1 MRRGGRL
8 FLLLGILILVA
19 AALAYFVL
27 SQPQNPSP
35 ELVPTPTQEIK
46 KKIVVARIDIPANT
60 ILTDTETFLGVIDI
74 PESEFKAAPG
84 QYFESAND
92 LLNKQTVRQINFN
105 ERITRSDITE
115 PGLSILIP
123 TAQANQPRPKA
134 VPVLVDNLSGVA
146 DQVRPGDFID
156 ILGSFLIDRTIIRPG
171 FGENNQIVL
180 REETIQGRSVKTLIQ
195 NVQVLQVLKPAVPE
209 GTPGQGG
216 NAQPPAQQPAQ
227 GPPPVDANGQPI
239 QAGQAGQPTQQTGP
253 KTTGTFQTG
262 EWILTLAL
270 TDQQAE
276 IVKFSTEAGAISLA
290 LRGRGDT
297 AVDNTIGSTM
307 SLLVSQFG
315 LPLPG
320 GTVPELI
327 SPSNLTPIPTSAVP
341 VNPATTPTT
350 TPTPTPTR

>member
-27 SQPQNPSP
+27 SQPQSPSP
-35 ELVPTPTQEIK
+35 ELVPTPTLEIK

-74 PESEFKAAPG
+74 PESEFKASPG
-84 QYFESAND
+84 QYYESPND

-105 ERITRSDITE
+105 ERITHSDITE

-123 TAQANQPRPKA
+123 TAQPNQPRPKA
-134 VPVLVDNLSGVA
+134 VPVQVDNLSGVA
-146 DQVRPGDFID
+146 DQVRPGDFVD
-156 ILGSFLIDRTIIRPG
+156 ILTTIEIKRTIIRPS
-171 FGENNQIVL
+171 FGENNQITFK
-180 REETIQGRSVKTLIQ
+180 EEEITGKSVKTLIQ

-209 GTPGQGG
+209 GTPGQGA
-216 NAQPPAQQPAQ
+216 NAQPPAGQE
-227 GPPPVDANGQPI
+227 GPPQTDASGQPI
-239 QAGQAGQPTQQTGP
+239 QPGQAGQPTQQTGP

-276 IVKFSTEAGAISLA
+276 IVKFSTESGVISLA

-297 AVDNTIGSTM
+297 AVDNTIGATL
-307 SLLVSQFG
+307 SLLVGQFG

-320 GTVPELI
+320 VALPELI
-327 SPSNLTPIPTSAVP
+327 SQSDLTPVPTSAAP
-341 VNPATTPTT
+341 VNQTPTT
-350 TPTPTPTR
+350 TPTPTP

>member
-35 ELVPTPTQEIK
+35 ELVTAPTQEIK

-74 PESEFKAAPG
+74 PESEFNAAPG
-84 QYFESAND
+84 QYFEATPD

-123 TAQANQPRPKA
+123 TAQPNQPRPKA
-134 VPVLVDNLSGVA
+134 VPVLVDSLSGVA
-146 DQVRPGDFID
+146 DQVRPGDFVD
-156 ILGSFLIDRTIIRPG
+156 ILTTIEIQRTVIRPG
-171 FGENNQIVL
+171 FNDTNEIIFK
-180 REETIQGRSVKTLIQ
+180 EDTITGKSVKTLIQ

-209 GTPGQGG
+209 GTPGAEG
-216 NAQPPAQQPAQ
+216 AAPPAQEQ
-227 GPPPVDANGQPI
+227 GPPQTDANGQPI
-239 QAGQAGQPTQQTGP
+239 QPGQAGQPTAQTGP
-253 KTTGTFQTG
+253 QTTGTFQPG
-262 EWILTLAL
+262 NWILTLAL

-276 IVKFSTEAGAISLA
+276 IVKFSTESGTISLA

-297 AVDNTIGSTM
+297 AVDNTVGATL
-307 SLLVSQFG
+307 SLLVEQFG

-320 GTVPELI
+320 APVPELF
-327 SPSNLTPIPTSAVP
+327 SQSDLTPIPTSAA
-341 VNPATTPTT
+341 PANRVTTPTT
-350 TPTPTPTR
+350 TPTPTP

>member
-27 SQPQNPSP
+27 SQPQSPSP
-35 ELVPTPTQEIK
+35 DLIPTPTVELK
-46 KKIVVARIDIPANT
+46 KKIVIARIDIPANT

-84 QYFESAND
+84 QYFENAND

-123 TAQANQPRPKA
+123 TAQPNQPRPKA
-134 VPVLVDNLSGVA
+134 VPVQVDNLTGVA

-156 ILGSFLIDRTIIRPG
+156 ILGSFQIDRTIIRPG

-195 NVQVLQVLKPAVPE
+195 NVQVLQVLKPAAPQ
-209 GTPGQGG
+209 GTPGQGQ
-216 NAQPPAQQPAQ
+216 AQPAPEQPAQ
-227 GPPPVDANGQPI
+227 GPPAVDANGQPLP
-239 QAGQAGQPTQQTGP
+239 QGQTGQPTQQTGP

-276 IVKFSTEAGAISLA
+276 IVKFSTEAGTISRA

-297 AVDNTIGSTM
+297 AIDNTIGSTL

-327 SPSNLTPIPTSAVP
+327 SPNNLTPVPTSAVP

-350 TPTPTPTR
+350 TPTPTR

>member
-35 ELVPTPTQEIK
+35 ELVTAPTQEIK

-74 PESEFKAAPG
+74 PESEFNSAQG
-84 QYFESAND
+84 QYFESTTE
-92 LLNKQTVRQINFN
+92 LVNKQTVRQINFN
-105 ERITRSDITE
+105 ERITRSDVTE

-123 TAQANQPRPKA
+123 TAQPNQPRPKA
-134 VPVLVDNLSGVA
+134 VPVLVDSLSGVA
-146 DQVRPGDFID
+146 DQIRPGDFVD
-156 ILGSFLIDRTIIRPG
+156 ILTTIEIQRTIIRPG
-171 FGENNQIVL
+171 FNDTNEIIFK
-180 REETIQGRSVKTLIQ
+180 EEPLTGKSVKTLIQ

-209 GTPGQGG
+209 GTPGAEG
-216 NAQPPAQQPAQ
+216 NAPPAQES
-227 GPPPVDANGQPI
+227 GPPATDANGQPI
-239 QAGQAGQPTQQTGP
+239 QPGQAGQPTQQTGP
-253 KTTGTFQTG
+253 QTTGTFQPG
-262 EWILTLAL
+262 DWILMLAL

-276 IVKFSTEAGAISLA
+276 IVKFSTESGVISLT

-297 AVDNTIGSTM
+297 AVDNTLGATL
-307 SLLVSQFG
+307 SLLVEQFG

-320 GTVPELI
+320 VAVPEVI
-327 SPSNLTPIPTSAVP
+327 SQNDLTPVATSAAP
-341 VNPATTPTT
+341 TPPATTPPAT
-350 TPTPTPTR
+350 TPTPTP

>member
-1 MRRGGRL
+1 
-8 FLLLGILILVA
+8 
-19 AALAYFVL
+19 LAYFVL

-46 KKIVVARIDIPANT
+46 KKVVVARIDIPANT

-84 QYFESAND
+84 QYFESTND

-105 ERITRSDITE
+105 ERIIRSDITE

-123 TAQANQPRPKA
+123 TAQPNQPRPKA
-134 VPVLVDNLSGVA
+134 VPVQVDNLSGVA
-146 DQVRPGDFID
+146 DQIRPGDFVD
-156 ILGSFLIDRTIIRPG
+156 ILGTFEIQRTIIRPS
-171 FGENNQIVL
+171 FGDNNQIVFK
-180 REETIQGRSVKTLIQ
+180 EEPLTGKSVKTLIQ

-216 NAQPPAQQPAQ
+216 NAQPAAQQ
-227 GPPPVDANGQPI
+227 GPPQTDASGQPV
-239 QAGQAGQPTQQTGP
+239 QPGQQPTTQSTGP
-253 KTTGTFQTG
+253 KTTGTFQPG
-262 EWILTLAL
+262 QWILTLAL

-276 IVKFSTEAGAISLA
+276 IVRFSTESGAISLT

-297 AVDNTIGSTM
+297 AIDNTIGSTL

-320 GTVPELI
+320 GAIPELI
-327 SPSNLTPIPTSAVP
+327 SQNDLTPIPTSAAP

-350 TPTPTPTR
+350 TPTPTR

>member
-8 FLLLGILILVA
+8 FILLGILILVA

-35 ELVPTPTQEIK
+35 ELVAAPTQEIK

-74 PESEFKAAPG
+74 PESEFNSAPG
-84 QYFESAND
+84 QYFESTNE
-92 LLNKQTVRQINFN
+92 LVNKQTVRQINFN
-105 ERITRSDITE
+105 DRITRSDVTE

-134 VPVLVDNLSGVA
+134 VPLSVNNLSGVA
-146 DQVRPGDFID
+146 DQIRPGDFVD
-156 ILGSFLIDRTIIRPG
+156 ILTTIEIQRTIIRPG
-171 FGENNQIVL
+171 FGENNQIIL
-180 REETIQGRSVKTLIQ
+180 KEEAFTGKSVKTLIQ
-195 NVQVLQVLKPAVPE
+195 NVQVLQVLKPAVPQ
-209 GTPGQGG
+209 GTPG
-216 NAQPPAQQPAQ
+216 AEAPPPAAAQ
-227 GPPPVDANGQPI
+227 GPPATDANGQPI
-239 QAGQAGQPTQQTGP
+239 PAGQQQTPQSQGP
-253 KTTGTFQTG
+253 QTTGTFQPG
-262 EWILTLAL
+262 DWILTLAL

-276 IVKFSTEAGAISLA
+276 IVKFSTESGTISLA

-297 AVDNTIGSTM
+297 AVDNTVGATL

-320 GTVPELI
+320 GPVPELF
-327 SPSNLTPIPTSAVP
+327 SQSDLTPVATSAAP
-341 VNPATTPTT
+341 VNPATTPT
-350 TPTPTPTR
+350 PSPTPTR

>member
-8 FLLLGILILVA
+8 FLLLGILVLVA

-35 ELVPTPTQEIK
+35 DLVAAPTQEIK

-74 PESEFKAAPG
+74 PESEFNSAQG

-92 LLNKQTVRQINFN
+92 LVNKQTVRQINFN

-134 VPVLVDNLSGVA
+134 VPVLVDSLSGVA
-146 DQVRPGDFID
+146 DQVRPGDFVD
-156 ILGSFLIDRTIIRPG
+156 ILTTIEIQRTIIRPG
-171 FGENNQIVL
+171 FGENNQITFK
-180 REETIQGRSVKTLIQ
+180 EDTFTGKSVKTLIQ
-195 NVQVLQVLKPAVPE
+195 NVQVLQVLKPAVPA
-209 GTPGQGG
+209 GTPGAEG
-216 NAQPPAQQPAQ
+216 NAPPAQQQQ
-227 GPPPVDANGQPI
+227 GPPQTDANGQPI
-239 QAGQAGQPTQQTGP
+239 QQGQQPQQTAQSQGP
-253 KTTGTFQTG
+253 QTTGTFQPG
-262 EWILTLAL
+262 NWILTLAL

-276 IVKFSTEAGAISLA
+276 IVKFSTESGTISLA

-297 AVDNTIGSTM
+297 AVDNTIGATL
-307 SLLVSQFG
+307 SLLVAQFG

-320 GTVPELI
+320 GPVPELF
-327 SPSNLTPIPTSAVP
+327 SQGDLTPIPTPAATA
-341 VNPATTPTT
+341 NPATTPT
-350 TPTPTPTR
+350 PTP